1 MVAGDCALPAR
12 QHGGRLYFSGRQPPL
27 HVAPERPGEIL
38 ARVSKKIYETGFAV
52 PLVRH
57 DFAAAITALS
67 SLSVSPARKPRIR
80 RND

>member
-1 MVAGDCALPAR
+1 VLPAQQR
-12 QHGGRLYFSGRQPPL
+12 EGKVIFSANPSLQIQLKRAAGL
-27 HVAPERPGEIL
+27 KAISEKVYGAVVALR
-38 ARVSKKIYETGFAV
+38 
-52 PLVRH
+52 LVRQ